1 MPRFETVRGMK
12 DYIDN
17 EARKIRYIEL
27 IFRNLVEK
35 YGYSEIISPILEDF
49 RLFALKG
56 GEELRETMY
65 VFKDKAGREVALR
78 PEFTPSI
85 ARAYVESLQSM
96 PKPVRVYYFGTVYRY
111 DEPQYGRYR
120 EFRQA
125 GVELIGDNSI
135 ISDIEI
141 IDLLYNF
148 YNEINISNNINIK
161 LNNIAIFRRLMS
173 YYGLEDNIQ
182 EHILHLID
190 KGKKDEAIDLLSH
203 YIKEGDS
210 TINLINNLLNIKVI
224 DGNELRDAVDGL
236 KRDFREFKIIEE
248 DVKYLQRVTDLLSAL
263 NLNFKIDL
271 GFVRGLAYYTGLIF
285 EVTHPSVTFSIA
297 GGGRYD
303 KLIELYGGIPTPAIG
318 FAIGVERTLL
328 VTNLTNLQESNKIVM
343 INLTDSEKLLTYS
356 VKVASLLRSEGYTV
370 VLNMKNQPLSKLI
383 PYYASQ
389 NFKIAII
396 IGGNE
401 FEKKE
406 VTLRN
411 LITKTQVTTSI
422 DRLLE
427 SLKQML

>member
-1 MPRFETVRGMK
+1 
-12 DYIDN
+12 
-17 EARKIRYIEL
+17 
-27 IFRNLVEK
+27 
-35 YGYSEIISPILEDF
+35 GYSEIISPVLEDF
-49 RLFALKG
+49 KLFALKG

-78 PEFTPSI
+78 PEFTPSV

-135 ISDIEI
+135 LSDIEI

-148 YNEINISNNINIK
+148 YDKINISQNINMK

-182 EHILHLID
+182 EHLLHLID
-190 KGKKDEAIDLLSH
+190 KGKKDEAIDLLTH
-203 YIKEGDS
+203 YIKEGDN
-210 TINLINNLLNIKVI
+210 TINLINNLLNIKGI
-224 DGNELRDAVDGL
+224 DSNELRDVIEGL
-236 KRDFREFKIIEE
+236 RRDFREFKIIEE
-248 DVKYLQRVTDLLSAL
+248 DVKYLQRIADLLSAL
-263 NLNFKIDL
+263 NFNFKIDL
-271 GFVRGLAYYTGLIF
+271 GFVRGLAYYTGIIF

-328 VTNLTNLQESNKIVM
+328 VINLTNLQESNKIVI
-343 INLTDSEKLLTYS
+343 INLTDSDKLLAYS

-396 IGGNE
+396 IGENE
-401 FEKKE
+401 FEKRT

>member
-1 MPRFETVRGMK
+1 MPKFETVRGMK
-12 DYIDN
+12 DYIDS
-17 EARKIRYIEL
+17 EARKIRYIET

-35 YGYSEIISPILEDF
+35 YGYSEIISPVLEDF
-49 RLFALKG
+49 KLFALKG

-78 PEFTPSI
+78 PEFTPSV

-135 ISDIEI
+135 LSDIEI

-148 YNEINISNNINIK
+148 YDKINISQNINMK

-182 EHILHLID
+182 EHLLHLID
-190 KGKKDEAIDLLSH
+190 KGKKDEAIDLLTH
-203 YIKEGDS
+203 YIKEGDN
-210 TINLINNLLNIKVI
+210 TINLINNLLNIKGI
-224 DGNELRDAVDGL
+224 DSNELRDVIEGL
-236 KRDFREFKIIEE
+236 RRDFREFKIIEE
-248 DVKYLQRVTDLLSAL
+248 DVKYLQRIADLLSAL
-263 NLNFKIDL
+263 NFNFKIDL
-271 GFVRGLAYYTGLIF
+271 GFVRGLAYYTGIIF

-328 VTNLTNLQESNKIVM
+328 VINLTNLQESNKIVI
-343 INLTDSEKLLTYS
+343 INLTDSDKLLAYS

-396 IGGNE
+396 IGENE
-401 FEKKE
+401 FEKRT